1 MAITY
6 GFFNSVDGDRRY
18 DADEMS
24 QYFDGLVSDGVYEM
38 VGGALQVKA
47 VSGGGMTVQVQTGR
61 AIIECKWLRND
72 AVLTLE
78 ITQAHVTLNRWTAVV
93 VRLDRVNRLM
103 TITTKDGTSASS
115 PVKPAMTRDASVYEL
130 CLAYIY
136 VGAGATSIIQSDITD
151 MRPSSACGWITGL
164 VKQVDTSQLFLQWQ
178 TAYEN
183 YYAQMTQEFDEWFST
198 LTELL
203 NVNTYIQAYRKRVTY
218 TGSETTETHKIPL
231 DMTGYT
237 YEESDIIEVH
247 INGLKGCENVDYT
260 LDTTTTPYSINP
272 VAASAGTVVD
282 IEVLKSRI
290 GFYTLVGA
298 DDDVIVGSDNADVI
312 IE

>member
-47 VSGGGMTVQVQTGR
+47 VSGGEMTVQVQTGR

-103 TITTKDGTSASS
+103 TITTKDGTPASS
-115 PVKPAMTRDASVYEL
+115 PVKPEMTRDASVYEL

-151 MRPSSACGWITGL
+151 MRPSSECGWITGL
-164 VKQVDTSQLFLQWQ
+164 VRQVDTSQLFLQYQ

-237 YEESDIIEVH
+237 YDESDIIEVH